1 MGWGNDYPNVLTYP
15 FTKIAANGQG
25 DMQKALGTSSMSQA
39 AMLTGQA
46 GYINPLALWK
56 PFQSTTAIYASAAE
70 RRADIRRAYG
80 GFKQANGLL
89 PTYSVNGG
97 SVGEIPSAPWAYQRP
112 DGSTY
117 PLRAMDL
124 APGNYGGL
132 PVGYKSDA
140 VAPIGIQWPTN
151 WRSTNNQIIVTFNG
165 AVPGWG
171 QAFCLSIDD
180 ILPNDLGYGDYCFC
194 LALSG
199 SNGGRDLI
207 VSTKRV
213 RDVLSVSDGMAFTFS
228 KAEVDALASLSAPNG
243 YATAAICLYRPSDGA
258 PSVQTIYHVPS
269 QLNPIVVSLEIA
281 TNSDRRQISMGY
293 DGSIAGLSV
302 ILSNLVLG
310 TASPAPAWASSLYSC
325 KQLSPYGSALGVS
338 VNANGC
344 SGWGQLGSS
353 LSGTLEIYT
362 EGAVLG
368 SSTAIVGNTVSF
380 PFVATVSPNNPYSGS
395 FIFGNTFPGSQQAY
409 ALYAAKTIQSA
420 TQKVKAK
427 LSFTVDQTISST
439 PIEVSF

>member
-1 MGWGNDYPNVLTYP
+1 MGWQTDYPNVLTYP

-25 DMQKALGTSSMSQA
+25 DLQKALRTGSLSQA

-56 PFQSTTAIYASAAE
+56 PFQSTTALYASAVE

-117 PLRAMDL
+117 PLRAMDF
-124 APGNYGGL
+124 APGDYGGL

-140 VAPIGIQWPTN
+140 VSPIGIQWPTN

-207 VSTKRV
+207 VSPTRV
-213 RDVLSVSDGMAFTFS
+213 RDIASSSGGVAFTFNKS
-228 KAEVDALASLSAPNG
+228 EVDALSSLGAGSG
-243 YATAAICLYRPSDGA
+243 SATAALCLYNPSGGA
-258 PSVQTIYHVPS
+258 PSAQKIYHIPS
-269 QLNPIVVSLEIA
+269 QLNPTVVSLEIA

-293 DGSIAGLSV
+293 DGSIEGLSV
-302 ILSNLVLG
+302 TLINLVLG
-310 TASPAPAWASSLYSC
+310 TASPAPAWASSLYNC

-368 SSTAIVGNTVSF
+368 SSTAIVGNIVSF

-427 LSFTVDQTISST
+427 LSFTVDQTISSA